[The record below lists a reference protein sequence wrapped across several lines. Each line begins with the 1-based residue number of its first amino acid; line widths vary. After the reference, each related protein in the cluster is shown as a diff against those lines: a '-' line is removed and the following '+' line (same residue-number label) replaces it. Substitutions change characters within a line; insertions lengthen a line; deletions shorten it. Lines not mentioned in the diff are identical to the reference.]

1 MVFTNNDVYV
11 YMYTCMDVIGWLDE
25 CMCVCIYMHVC
36 MYTCMYVY
44 IYKWCSPKIRGGV
57 TLRSQKCR
65 GVPRQ
70 FGTRGGLIPHPHP
83 RTILELKHNNYFNSG
98 GV

>member
-44 IYKWCSPKIRGGV
+44 IYKWCSPK
-57 TLRSQKCR
+57 
-65 GVPRQ
+65 
-70 FGTRGGLIPHPHP
+70 TRGTVQGAQWIPFPSF
-83 RTILELKHNNYFNSG
+83 RYGKKTGNNENLRRKH
-98 GV
+98 VT